1 VEWTA
6 LAIVVAW
13 LAVSFAY
20 GYIATR
26 RRARSAE
33 EWFVAGRKLGLIA
46 LWLSLGANIYSSYTF
61 LGLPGLAA
69 REGFTAFTITLYGML
84 AYVIGFW
91 LIPLMWRT
99 AKNRGWLTLADAFQD
114 LFNSRALG
122 AYVALALSFW
132 SILYIQLQL
141 QGMGYIIE
149 TASYGAVPGTVA
161 VIASFAVLTLEI
173 ALGGFASV
181 AAINVLQGAVM
192 LVVIWLIGLTAPL
205 IAFGGFNEMFGVL
218 SQAQLPPKFRVAPTI
233 RDYVNLYTL
242 ILVAP
247 LGFWMWPNRAQNVF
261 AARDEKT
268 VKRNVVLTSLFQ
280 LSQIPV
286 IIVGLTYLAL
296 YYSGKLSLPP
306 GVKVYDKAV
315 SDKAFMYVATAL
327 YNPLVV
333 GLAGAGALAASLS
346 TAAAILH
353 SCSALFSR
361 NVALVKDERKLV
373 HSARLFT
380 VGIATASLVLALYAP
395 QALIDLL
402 LKGYAGVVQL
412 FPVFVIAVLEPGLI
426 GKYTAAL
433 STGLGMATTLVLIY
447 AGIPDATG
455 VYEGFGGLLVNL
467 AVIAVA
473 VVLRKARRA
482 GSQ

>member
-20 GYIATR
+20 GYATTR
-26 RRARSAE
+26 KKVRSAE

-69 REGFTAFTITLYGML
+69 REGFTAFAITLYGML
-84 AYVIGFW
+84 AYVVGFW
-91 LIPLMWRT
+91 LIPLMWRN
-99 AKNRGWLTLADAFQD
+99 AKSRGWLTIADAFQD

-122 AYVALALSFW
+122 AYAALAMSFW

-149 TASYGAVPGTVA
+149 TASYGVIPGTVA

-173 ALGGFASV
+173 VLGGFASV
-181 AAINVLQGAVM
+181 AAINVLQGAAM
-192 LVVIWLIGLTAPL
+192 LVVVWLVGLTAPL
-205 IAFGGFNEMFGVL
+205 IAFGGFSEMFKVL
-218 SQAQLPPKFRVAPTI
+218 SQAQLPPKFHVVPSI
-233 RDYVNLYTL
+233 RDYVYLYTI
-242 ILVAP
+242 ILAAP
-247 LGFWMWPNRAQNVF
+247 LGFWMWPNRVQNIF

-268 VKRNVVLTSLFQ
+268 VKRNVVLTSFFQ
-280 LSQIPV
+280 ISQIA
-286 IIVGLTYLAL
+286 IIVVGLTYLAL

-306 GVKVYDKAV
+306 GARVYDKAI
-315 SDKAFMYVATAL
+315 SDKAFMYVTTTL
-327 YNPLVV
+327 YNPVIV

-353 SCSALFSR
+353 TCSALFSR
-361 NVALVKDERKLV
+361 NVALVKDEKKLV
-373 HSARLFT
+373 LSARLFT
-380 VGIATASLVLALYAP
+380 IGIAAASLMLALYAP

-402 LKGYAGVVQL
+402 LKGYAGIVQF
-412 FPVFVIAVLEPGLI
+412 FPVFVIAVVKPGLI
-426 GKYTAAL
+426 DKYTAAL
-433 STGLGMATTLVLIY
+433 STGLGMATTLALIY
-447 AGIPDATG
+447 AGIPEATG

-467 AVIAVA
+467 AVIGLA
-473 VVLRKARRA
+473 VVLRKGRRF
-482 GSQ
+482 GSR